1 MTKENAKKQI
11 EKLVKTFDSNPEYFK
26 NAKYFDEKETRNQF
40 IDPFFKALGWNVYNL
55 DPVLPESHKEVIHET
70 DVIVKE
76 KGKKKN
82 KKPDYGFR
90 LNGKELFFVD
100 AKKPSVKLKD
110 DTDPAF
116 QIRRYGWSANHTIAI
131 VTDFEEFA
139 LYETII
145 EPKIS
150 DKPNK
155 CLIKYLTYKD
165 YINEFDFIWNL
176 FAKENVYK
184 GSIEAYSKTEK
195 KGTERIDSKFL
206 NSLENWRKNL
216 AVKIAEENPDISDD
230 ELNFI
235 VQQTL
240 DRIIFLRIAEARE
253 IEPYEQLKDC
263 LKGANYYTNLLTLY
277 HKANQKYNS
286 GLFDFK
292 KDIISEKTRIDNKT
306 ISLIIEDLYFP
317 NTSFAFDVIPVE
329 IIGKA
334 YENFLGSII
343 RLTKGHVAKVEKKP
357 TVAKQKGIY
366 YTPEYIVD
374 FICKRLIGNAIEGKT
389 PKEIEKLK
397 IIDPA
402 CGSGSFLLG
411 AYRTLLNYHL
421 DYYTS
426 IKQKGKQIKELN
438 PNGTLTTAVKKK
450 ILLNN
455 IYGVDLD
462 ENAVEVAKL
471 SLLLKCLENENLS
484 SIDHQLKLIHD
495 RVLPTLDNNIKHG
508 NSLVDPD
515 CDDGLLDFGDNKE
528 FNPFDWKK
536 RFSDVFDGGGFDIVI
551 GNPPYV
557 RSKLLD
563 SRDREYFVSKY
574 DSAKGTFDIYCI
586 FIERAFHILKE
597 NGVVGFINQNKYFY
611 SDYGDGIRKVI
622 SAKYHVDEIVDLN
635 EFQVFDGITTYTAI
649 NFFSKRQSKSSFQY
663 TCINDKKID
672 KRTVEGFLLRNNKN
686 KMISTIKVEAKNI
699 TDDKWI
705 FKEKLDSTFIERV
718 RKESTPLIDLC
729 YKIYQG
735 FVLTPTEVFPVS
747 IEDEYKTHYNIKP
760 IKQDNSIYQI
770 EKHLL
775 VPIVKSS
782 SIFRYRYEMKNYYSV
797 FPYKYISDEEVE
809 LITETQ
815 LKTKYPRALKYFK
828 AKERY
833 LKTREKGKWKNSPS
847 WYEYSRKQNFECQ
860 KMNKIIVPGL
870 ARKARYTMADETVF
884 IDQGSYGIIL
894 SEKYKKHEK
903 FILAL
908 LNSNL
913 VDFIFKSGAGTLS
926 GGYYSYQSKYLV
938 DLPIKLPDEKH
949 KASKNEIETING
961 YIDSLIELN
970 AKLYLAQLESQKNQI
985 GTKIE
990 YLEEKINKY
999 VYELYNIQPQE
1010 IISIETSLKADEK

>member
-1 MTKENAKKQI
+1 MTKENAKKEI

-26 NAKYFDEKETRNQF
+26 NAKNFDEKETRNQF
-40 IDPFFKALGWNVYNL
+40 IDPFFKALGWNIYNL
-55 DPVLPESHKEVIHET
+55 DPVLLESHKEVIHET
-70 DVIVKE
+70 DVTVKE

-90 LNGKELFFVD
+90 QNGKELFFVD
-100 AKKPSVKLKD
+100 AKKPSVKIKD

-155 CLIKYLTYKD
+155 CLLKYLTYKD

-184 GSIEAYSKTEK
+184 GSIEIYSKTEK
-195 KGTERIDSKFL
+195 KGTERIDAKFL
-206 NSLENWRKNL
+206 NSLENWRKKL
-216 AVKIAEENPDISDD
+216 AVKIAEENSDISED

-253 IEPYEQLKDC
+253 IEPNEQLKDC
-263 LKGANYYTNLLTLY
+263 LKGTNFYVNLLTLY

-292 KDIISEKTRIDNKT
+292 KDTISEKYKIDNKT
-306 ISLIIEDLYFP
+306 IALIIEDLYFP
-317 NTSFAFDVIPVE
+317 NTSYAFDVIPVE

-343 RLTKGHVAKVEKKP
+343 RLTKGHIGKVERKPSVAKENGV
-357 TVAKQKGIY
+357 Y
-366 YTPEYIVD
+366 YTPEYVVD
-374 FICKRLIGNAIEGKT
+374 FICKRLISDAIEGKT

-421 DYYTS
+421 DYYTL

-438 PNGTLTTAVKKK
+438 PNGTLTTDVKKK

-462 ENAVEVAKL
+462 ANAVEVAKL
-471 SLLLKCLENENLS
+471 SLLLKCLENESLS
-484 SIDHQLKLIHD
+484 SIDNQIKLIHD

-508 NSLVDPD
+508 NSLVDTD
-515 CDDGLLDFGDNKE
+515 CYDGQLDFGEIKNFIP
-528 FNPFDWKK
+528 FNWKK
-536 RFSDVFDGGGFDIVI
+536 QFPDVFDNGGFDIAI

-574 DSAKGTFDIYCI
+574 ESAKGTFDIYCI
-586 FIERAFHILKE
+586 FIERAFQILKDK
-597 NGVVGFINQNKYFY
+597 GVVGFINQNKYFY

-622 SAKYHVDEIVDLN
+622 SNKYHVDEIVDLN
-635 EFQVFDGITTYTAI
+635 EFQVFEGITTYTAV
-649 NFFSKRQSKSSFQY
+649 NFFSNRKSKSAFPY
-663 TCINDKKID
+663 TCMNDKKLV
-672 KRTVEGFLLRNNKN
+672 KRTVEDFLLRKIEN
-686 KMISTIKVEAKNI
+686 KMISTIKVESKNI
-699 TDDKWI
+699 TADKWI
-705 FKEKLDSTFIERV
+705 FKQKSESNFIERV
-718 RKESTPLIDLC
+718 RKESTPLIELC

-747 IEDEYKTHYNIKP
+747 IEKEYKTHYNIKP
-760 IKQDNSIYQI
+760 IKIDDSIYQI
-770 EKHLL
+770 EKDLL

-797 FPYKYISDEEVE
+797 FPYKYITDEKVE
-809 LITETQ
+809 LITEAK
-815 LKTKYPRALKYFK
+815 LKSKYPKAHEYFK
-828 AKERY
+828 AKEKY

-860 KMNKIIVPGL
+860 KMNKILVPGL
-870 ARKARYTMADETVF
+870 ATKARYTLADGNVF

-894 SEKYKKHEK
+894 SERYAKYEK

-913 VDFIFKSGAGTLS
+913 IDFIFKSGAGTLS

-938 DLPIKLPDEKH
+938 DLPIKLPDEKN
-949 KASKNEIETING
+949 KNAKNEIETING

-970 AKLYLAQLESQKNQI
+970 GKLCQAVLQSQKDQL
-985 GTKIE
+985 GTKID
-990 YLEEKINKY
+990 YLEEKINTY
-999 VYELYNIQPQE
+999 VYELYNMQPQE